1 MDNSPSAPMTEQ
13 VDKKFITASKIL
25 LVAFAVRII
34 NSLFQGIQ
42 YLATFGFPFTP
53 HEFLNIIFSS
63 FSLLLVMFFVV
74 YFTRRGHNWVKWI
87 LLLIIVMEIY
97 WRFYSHAIFE
107 IDIISW
113 WAYLL
118 SSALIL
124 IAAVI
129 LFVPRTQTT

>member
-1 MDNSPSAPMTEQ
+1 MDNSSSAPMTEQ

-25 LVAFAVRII
+25 IVAFAVRII
-34 NSLFQGIQ
+34 NSLIQGIE
-42 YLATFGFPFTP
+42 YLASFGFPFTAAQ
-53 HEFLNIIFSS
+53 FLNIVFSS

-74 YFTRRGHNWVKWI
+74 YFTRRGHNWVKWV
-87 LLLIIVMEIY
+87 LLLIIVLEIY
-97 WRFYSHAIFE
+97 WRFFNHAIFE
-107 IDIISW
+107 LDLISW
-113 WAYLL
+113 WIYLL

>member
-1 MDNSPSAPMTEQ
+1 MDEQ
-13 VDKKFITASKIL
+13 IQIDQKFITASKIL

-42 YLATFGFPFTP
+42 YLATFGFPFTAAQ
-53 HEFLNIIFSS
+53 FLNIVFSS
-63 FSLLLVMFFVV
+63 FSLLLVMFFVI
-74 YFTRRGHNWVKWI
+74 YFTRRGHNWVKWT
-87 LLLIIVMEIY
+87 LLLIILIEIY

-107 IDIISW
+107 LDLISW
-113 WAYLL
+113 WVYLL